1 MFDGQI
7 GALEVGIVVST
18 ALFGVTTAQTYL
30 YYQLFPK
37 DSKWMSLLVL
47 WIWFLELIHNAFA
60 CEILYFYTVTN
71 FGNPDVP
78 TMKTPILFAAN
89 LVISETILLFIQ
101 GYFIFRIHRLSH
113 SWYMPIISSVLLAV
127 RFGASAMLA
136 VKAAVMV
143 TLTQWVTDYHW
154 ALVTTFSIGTFA
166 GVTIPIMLVF
176 HLARQRTSAHNNK
189 TTLAI
194 VDKLILWTIQT
205 CLLNGLLSVLTLAFS
220 ASIQFITLPGR
231 FAWLATYVA
240 LPKVFS
246 NSFLVNLN
254 SRVKL
259 RHLQEDGGVVE
270 MFPSDNNRNTV
281 SFPHRL
287 GARITV
293 TKEETRTTDIKD
305 GTGEIS
311 FQFENGGTGSDTL
324 RVSTPQE
331 ENEYDS
337 DLK

>member
-1 MFDGQI
+1 MLDGQI

-37 DSKWMSLLVL
+37 DSKWINLLVL

-60 CEILYFYTVTN
+60 CQILYFYT
-71 FGNPDVP
+71 
-78 TMKTPILFAAN
+78 
-89 LVISETILLFIQ
+89 
-101 GYFIFRIHRLSH
+101 GYFILRVHRLSH
-113 SWYMPIISSVLLAV
+113 SWYMPIIFSVLLAV
-127 RFGASAMLA
+127 RFGASTMLA
-136 VKAAVMV
+136 AKAVVMV
-143 TLTQWVTDYHW
+143 TLTQWVTDFHW
-154 ALVTTFSIGTFA
+154 LLVATFSIGTFA
-166 GVTIPIMLVF
+166 GVTIPVMLVL

-189 TTLAI
+189 TVSRTLAI

-205 CLLNGLLSVLTLAFS
+205 CLLNGLLSVLTLVFY
-220 ASIQFITLPGR
+220 ITLPGR
-231 FAWLATYVA
+231 FAWVATYVV
-240 LPKVFS
+240 LPRVFS

-270 MFPSDNNRNTV
+270 MFPSDNTG

-305 GTGEIS
+305 SAGEIS
-311 FQFENGGTGSDTL
+311 FHFESGGTGPDTL
-324 RVSTPQE
+324 RASTTRE

-337 DLK
+337 ELKREPLGLDVIDISKV